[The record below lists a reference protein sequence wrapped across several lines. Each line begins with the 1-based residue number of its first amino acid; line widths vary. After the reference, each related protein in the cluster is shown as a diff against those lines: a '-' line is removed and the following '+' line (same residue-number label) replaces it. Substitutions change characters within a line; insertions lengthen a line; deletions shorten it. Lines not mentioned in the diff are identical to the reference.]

1 MTDGLKLHHHRSVS
15 VYGDYGITLYEKYG
29 MVCLAYFGC
38 MPPFDAKPIPIDRE
52 TLKTLLPA
60 LMHYAATGRLPEEPK

>member
-15 VYGDYGITLYEKYG
+15 VYGEYGITLTETGGNLFVEYKGYYPVETH
-29 MVCLAYFGC
+29 
-38 MPPFDAKPIPIDRE
+38 PFPTNQDTI
-52 TLKTLLPA
+52 KTLLPA